1 MKIRYYQ
8 QKKKDYII
16 YKVFQT
22 NIVINRVI
30 KKKNPETQTK
40 KEDKEE
46 NIIENHQTKEPR
58 DTKRNN
64 EDTE

>member
-46 NIIENHQTKEPR
+46 NIIENHQTKEQR

>member
-1 MKIRYYQ
+1 M
-8 QKKKDYII
+8 
-16 YKVFQT
+16 
-22 NIVINRVI
+22 INRVI

-46 NIIENHQTKEPR
+46 NIIENHQTKEQR